1 MARGAGTRALV
12 ALIFFCWS
20 HTAWGQQPTAAQTS
34 AGGSQAGGTATRPA
48 TLDDTPPEAGDEEL
62 AEPPAQLLKWNE
74 FEGKRATFRIGG
86 GFLYEYAA
94 YSQNDESK
102 EQFALFPTRKLR
114 DARFVFKG
122 RLKFKRPMSWSTG
135 IMWDAPTE
143 KFLFRETG
151 VMIDVPEIWGH
162 IFIGRTKEG
171 FSLNKVM
178 VGYAGWTM
186 ERATISDAT
195 IPILADG
202 IKWLGY
208 VPAKRLIW
216 NLGFYGDRFSE
227 GQTFSS
233 YARQVAGRIAWVPME
248 SEEQGRVLHVG
259 LNLRYGKPDDGKLR
273 LRSRPEAFPAPYFV
287 DTESFAVDNTR
298 MAAVEAYYRPGPL
311 LFGTE
316 YFFQKADAPAS
327 GDPLFHGG
335 DVVMTWLAT
344 GETRVYNTRGGF
356 FNQVSPARP
365 VFQGG
370 PGAWE
375 LVSRFSYIDLD
386 SGTLNG
392 GRFWRFT
399 PMVNWHLSDNVRLE
413 MAYGYGSLDRFGLAG
428 KTQFFQTRLQL
439 QL

>member
-1 MARGAGTRALV
+1 MARTAGTRALLV
-12 ALIFFCWS
+12 IVFCCWS
-20 HTAWGQQPTAAQTS
+20 HIAWGQQPSSGQQP
-34 AGGSQAGGTATRPA
+34 AGGKPA

-62 AEPPAQLLKWNE
+62 AEPARKLLKWNE
-74 FEGKRATFRIGG
+74 FEGKRATFRFGAG
-86 GFLYEYAA
+86 LLYEYAA
-94 YSQNDESK
+94 YSQDEESK
-102 EQFALFPTRKLR
+102 DQFALFPMKKLR
-114 DARFVFKG
+114 DARFLLKG
-122 RLKFKRPMSWSTG
+122 RLKFKRPMSWSSG
-135 IMWDAPTE
+135 IMWDVPTR

-162 IFIGRTKEG
+162 IFVGRTKEG

-208 VPAKRLIW
+208 VPQKHLLW
-216 NLGFYGDRFSE
+216 NLGFYGDALSE

-233 YARQVAGRIAWVPME
+233 YAHQVAGRIAWVPME
-248 SEEQGRVLHVG
+248 SEETGRVLHLG
-259 LNLRYGKPDDGKLR
+259 LNLRVGRPDDGRLQ

-287 DTESFAVDNTR
+287 DTGRFAVNNTK
-298 MAAVEAYYRPGPL
+298 MAAVEAYYRPGSL

-327 GDPLFHGG
+327 GDPFFHGG
-335 DVVMTWLAT
+335 DVVMSWLAK

-356 FNQVSPARP
+356 FNQVSPLRP

-375 LVSRFSYIDLD
+375 IVTRFSYIDLD
-386 SGTLNG
+386 SAAIHG
-392 GRFWRFT
+392 GEFWRFT

-413 MAYGYGSLDRFGLAG
+413 MAYGYGSLDRFGLVGA
-428 KTQFFQTRLQL
+428 THFFQTRLQL

>member
-1 MARGAGTRALV
+1 
-12 ALIFFCWS
+12 
-20 HTAWGQQPTAAQTS
+20 
-34 AGGSQAGGTATRPA
+34 
-48 TLDDTPPEAGDEEL
+48 
-62 AEPPAQLLKWNE
+62 
-74 FEGKRATFRIGG
+74 
-86 GFLYEYAA
+86 
-94 YSQNDESK
+94 
-102 EQFALFPTRKLR
+102 
-114 DARFVFKG
+114 
-122 RLKFKRPMSWSTG
+122 
-135 IMWDAPTE
+135 MWDAPTE
-143 KFLFRETG
+143 TFLFRETG

-216 NLGFYGDRFSE
+216 NLGFYGDRLSE

-248 SEEQGRVLHVG
+248 SEETGRVLHVG
-259 LNLRYGKPDDGKLR
+259 LNLRYGKPDDGTLR
-273 LRSRPEAFPAPYFV
+273 LRSRPEAFPAPYFI
-287 DTESFAVDNTR
+287 DTGSFAADNTR
-298 MAAVEAYYRPGPL
+298 MAAVETYYRPGPW

-316 YFFQKADAPAS
+316 YFLQKADAPAS
-327 GDPLFHGG
+327 GNPLFHGG
-335 DVVMTWLAT
+335 DVVMSWLAT

-375 LVSRFSYIDLD
+375 LVTRFSYIDLD
-386 SGTLNG
+386 SAALRG
-392 GRFWRFT
+392 GKFWRFT
-399 PMVNWHLSDNVRLE
+399 PMANWHLSDNVRLE
-413 MAYGYGSLDRFGLAG
+413 LAYGYGSLNRFGVIGA
-428 KTQFFQTRLQL
+428 TQFFQTRLQL